1 MGENF
6 KLKWNDHHSIFFST
20 AEELCMEDNLT
31 DITLSCGKQEFSAH
45 KLVLSICSTYFKDL
59 FAPRQNQKGNS
70 KYLHRPASQA
80 AIVYLKDV
88 KPSHMELL
96 LNFMYRG
103 EIHVQE
109 EELMDLLTTAKG
121 LQIRGLSESELGEEE
136 SNHPSTIPKN
146 KTAEASSPLKTKKNK
161 AVKRPSKESQQPS
174 TSKKI
179 KEESVCESPDLSTEN
194 LATDDFAPDDHDP
207 MEENQPE
214 EDLTNFQEE
223 NVDEMSYDQTD
234 LVQPEVQIWTSKAGN
249 ASCPFCPGKTFAN
262 KGNLKRHMLIHTGER
277 PHKCPNCDLG
287 FTENSKLKRHIKT
300 CIGDSKLNLPQSKG

>member
-70 KYLHRPASQA
+70 KYHRPASQA

-109 EELMDLLTTAKG
+109 DELMELLTTAKG
-121 LQIRGLSESELGEEE
+121 LQIRGLSESDIGEEE
-136 SNHPSTIPKN
+136 SNHPSITAIPKN

-161 AVKRPSKESQQPS
+161 AVKRPSKEAQQPS

-179 KEESVCESPDLSTEN
+179 KEEAIPESPDLSTEN
-194 LATDDFAPDDHDP
+194 AATENYTPDDQDL
-207 MEENQPE
+207 MEETE
-214 EDLTNFQEE
+214 EDQTQFQEE

-234 LVQPEVQIWTSKAGN
+234 LVQPEVS
-249 ASCPFCPGKTFAN
+249 
-262 KGNLKRHMLIHTGER
+262 
-277 PHKCPNCDLG
+277 
-287 FTENSKLKRHIKT
+287 
-300 CIGDSKLNLPQSKG
+300 

>member
-136 SNHPSTIPKN
+136 SNHPSITAIPKN

-161 AVKRPSKESQQPS
+161 AVKRPSKEAQQPS

-194 LATDDFAPDDHDP
+194 LATDDFAPDDHDL

-214 EDLTNFQEE
+214 EDLTHFQEE

-234 LVQPEVQIWTSKAGN
+234 LVQPEVS
-249 ASCPFCPGKTFAN
+249 
-262 KGNLKRHMLIHTGER
+262 
-277 PHKCPNCDLG
+277 
-287 FTENSKLKRHIKT
+287 
-300 CIGDSKLNLPQSKG
+300 

>member
-1 MGENF
+1 
-6 KLKWNDHHSIFFST
+6 
-20 AEELCMEDNLT
+20 MEDNLT

-45 KLVLSICSTYFKDL
+45 KLVLSICST
-59 FAPRQNQKGNS
+59 
-70 KYLHRPASQA
+70 
-80 AIVYLKDV
+80 YLKDV

-300 CIGDSKLNLPQSKG
+300 CIGDSKLNL